1 MYGLCMA
8 ELRIRNLL
16 RLIKLFVLLQDYTP
30 FPPPQQ
36 PRKIDLE
43 MESGEYFLSASQK
56 RSNSEKQKAERQ
68 KEVLEAKKRKR
79 EDPYQPPKACL
90 LALIV
95 LSPTYTEKGRRG

>member
-1 MYGLCMA
+1 MSHMY
-8 ELRIRNLL
+8 
-16 RLIKLFVLLQDYTP
+16 LQDYTP

-56 RSNSEKQKAERQ
+56 RSNVEKEKVERQ

-79 EDPYQPPKACL
+79 EDPYLPPK
-90 LALIV
+90 V
-95 LSPTYTEKGRRG
+95 GSLSFSQAVSLNSLV